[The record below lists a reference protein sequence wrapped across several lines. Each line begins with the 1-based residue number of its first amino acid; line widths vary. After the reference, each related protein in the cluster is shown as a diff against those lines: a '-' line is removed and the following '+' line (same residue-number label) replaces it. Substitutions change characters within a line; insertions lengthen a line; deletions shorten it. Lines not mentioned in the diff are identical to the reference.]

1 MNPRH
6 LAFAAAGCVALA
18 AASLVVAREPVYDA
32 WAWLVWGRELAGLGL
47 DTSSGPSWKPLPAT
61 LCVVLSLAGGAA
73 PALWLVLVRAA
84 WLLALVLA
92 GSLGYRLTTDL
103 DRRLRVAAAAFAA
116 LTLLL
121 LADDFTLWTRQGAA
135 GMSEPLLVALVLGA
149 VGAALDGRSRTVLAL
164 GALAA
169 LIRPEAWP
177 LLGAYGLWR
186 WRAEPA
192 LRPWLAAV
200 AVAVPAL
207 WIAPDLLASGD
218 AARAGERARR
228 GGGAPPHELLEALW
242 RGASMPLLAAWPL
255 AALAVLRARAG
266 HVAPRVLAAGALGW
280 IAIVA
285 VMAAAGFP
293 GLPRF
298 MAPAIA
304 VVGVLAGVGLARLL
318 ALALAPGT
326 RADGPAADAPAPV
339 AAADGPAADAPEPV
353 AAPDGPAA
361 GAPAPATGAAPARRP
376 TLAFLALV
384 AAALVTIVQLPGRA
398 EDVPH
403 ALSVTARIARSHDD
417 LRALAR
423 AVGRE
428 RLLRCG
434 KLATSD
440 VLVRTALAWE
450 LDVALSRVVSF
461 GAVPKASGAF
471 VIGPQATPRVRAF
484 MRGHAELLGTRG
496 EWSVYSLACP
506 RPESAASSAQA
517 AAAAPAT
524 AGVAVGL
531 MRRSA

>member
-6 LAFAAAGCVALA
+6 LALAAAGCVVLA
-18 AASLVVAREPVYDA
+18 AASLLVAREPVYDA
-32 WAWLVWGRELAGLGL
+32 WAWLVWGRELAALGL
-47 DTSSGPSWKPLPAT
+47 DTSSGPSWKPLPVA
-61 LCVVLSLAGGAA
+61 LCAVLSLAGGAA

-92 GSLGYRLTTDL
+92 GSLGYRLTADL
-103 DRRLRVAAAAFAA
+103 DRRLRVAAAGFAA
-116 LTLLL
+116 LSLLL
-121 LADDFTLWTRQGAA
+121 LADDFTSWPRQGAA
-135 GMSEPLLVALVLGA
+135 GMSEPLLVALVLAA

-207 WIAPDLLASGD
+207 WIGPDLLASGD

-228 GGGAPPHELLEALW
+228 GGGRPPHELLEALW

-255 AALAVLRARAG
+255 AALAVVRARAG
-266 HVAPRVLAAGALGW
+266 HVALGVVRARAEHVAPRVLAAGALAW

-318 ALALAPGT
+318 AAPASPRTVAALAI
-326 RADGPAADAPAPV
+326 V
-339 AAADGPAADAPEPV
+339 AI
-353 AAPDGPAA
+353 
-361 GAPAPATGAAPARRP
+361 
-376 TLAFLALV
+376 
-384 AAALVTIVQLPGRA
+384 VTIVQLPGRA
-398 EDVPH
+398 ADVPH

-417 LRALAR
+417 LRTLAR
-423 AVGRE
+423 ATGRG

-461 GAVPKASGAF
+461 GAMPKDSGAF

-506 RPESAASSAQA
+506 RHLPPRARSPRRPRLERYLPSGAAASSSSASVGVSGAQ
-517 AAAAPAT
+517 
-524 AGVAVGL
+524 
-531 MRRSA
+531 R